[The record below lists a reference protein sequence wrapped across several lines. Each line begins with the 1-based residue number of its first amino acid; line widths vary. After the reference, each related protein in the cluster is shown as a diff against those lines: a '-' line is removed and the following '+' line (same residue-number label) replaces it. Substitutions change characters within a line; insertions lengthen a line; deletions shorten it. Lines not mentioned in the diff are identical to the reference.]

1 MRSLVL
7 IFTDIQGYSSLVAG
21 KSRIVDFLAAVPTVK
36 YDCVLKDSGLDEL
49 AATRSA
55 VLPMAFQDTVRGDYH
70 LPPDS
75 NAVDWCDGVPT
86 TSQSPDRDGTLRGLD
101 AIRENVHGPWDLGA
115 YESDRIFASGVEKA
129 R

>member
-7 IFTDIQGYSSLVAG
+7 ILTDIQGYSSLVAG